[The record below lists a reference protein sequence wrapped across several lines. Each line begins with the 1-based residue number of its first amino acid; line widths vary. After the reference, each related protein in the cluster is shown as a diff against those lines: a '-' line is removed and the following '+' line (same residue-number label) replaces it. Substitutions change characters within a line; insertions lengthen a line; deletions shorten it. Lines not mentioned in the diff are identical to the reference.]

1 MQGGGGDILVK
12 AILFQ
17 GRKRINLIEGRQF
30 LRRGWINFDQQGRNF
45 LCAQEEISEEMCL
58 PIKKNSL
65 PISRCVCAIK
75 LLVILG

>member
-1 MQGGGGDILVK
+1 MQRGGSDILVK

-17 GRKRINLIEGRQF
+17 GRTIINLIEGRQF
-30 LRRGWINFDQQGRNF
+30 LRRGWINFDQEGRDF
-45 LCAQEEISEEMCL
+45 LCAQKEISEEMCS

-65 PISRCVCAIK
+65 PISRCVCVIQ